1 MKTTKFTI
9 LFALLLSVF
18 MLARGY
24 LLAEVTN
31 RIVAKVNSDIITL
44 HDLNA
49 SIKKLTGLSAKE
61 LQRQDEKKFYQI
73 RRAILDKLINQKIA
87 EQQIIKLGIKV
98 TAKDVEEAIEKVK
111 RENNFTQEGLINS
124 LKQEGLSLKEYK
136 DEIEKEIERF
146 QLVNYEVKSKIVI
159 TEEELKKYYQTH
171 TKEYTEVPKV
181 RLERIFLQVKSAND
195 KKERARV
202 KSVGVEILQRLKQGH
217 DFSKVAKIYSQG
229 PAGPEGGNLGWIEV
243 SQLEPVLKEKITKL
257 SVGEYTDLDFS
268 PSGFQIIKL
277 AEEKKGGLKPFE
289 KIRDAIYSQL
299 FKEKVEKRY
308 AAWLNKLRKES
319 FIKITF

>member
-9 LFALLLSVF
+9 LFMLLLTVF
-18 MLARGY
+18 MLTRGY

-44 HDLNA
+44 HDLNT
-49 SIKKLTGLSAKE
+49 SIKKSTGSSAKD
-61 LQRQDEKKFYQI
+61 LQRQNEEKFYQI
-73 RRAILDKLINQKIA
+73 RRAILDNLINQKIA

-111 RENNFTQEGLINS
+111 RENNFTQEGLIKS
-124 LKQEGLSLKEYK
+124 LKLEGISLKEYK

-146 QLVNYEVKSKIVI
+146 RLVNYEVKSKIVI
-159 TEEELKKYYQTH
+159 TEEELKRHYQTH
-171 TKEYTEVPKV
+171 AKEYTEVPKV
-181 RLERIFLQVKSAND
+181 KLERIFLKVKSVND
-195 KKERARV
+195 KKEIARV
-202 KSVGVEILQRLKQGH
+202 KSVGVEILHRLKQGH

-243 SQLEPVLKEKITKL
+243 SQLEPVLREKITKL

-289 KIRDAIYSQL
+289 KIRDAIYSKL

>member
-1 MKTTKFTI
+1 MKTNKFTI
-9 LFALLLSVF
+9 LFALFLSVF

-44 HDLNA
+44 HDLNT
-49 SIKKLTGLSAKE
+49 SIKKLTGSSAKE
-61 LQRQDEKKFYQI
+61 LQRKNEKKFYQI
-73 RRAILDKLINQKIA
+73 RRAILDTLINQKIA

-98 TAKDVEEAIEKVK
+98 TAKDVDEAIEKVK
-111 RENNFTQEGLINS
+111 RENNFTQESLINS
-124 LKQEGLSLKEYK
+124 LKQEGISLKEYK
-136 DEIEKEIERF
+136 DEIEKEIEHFR
-146 QLVNYEVKSKIVI
+146 LINYEVKSKIVI
-159 TEEELKKYYQTH
+159 TEEELKKHYQTH
-171 TKEYTEVPKV
+171 SKEYIEVPTV
-181 RLERIFLQVKSAND
+181 RLERIFLKVKSVND
-195 KKERARV
+195 KKEIARV

-243 SQLEPVLKEKITKL
+243 SQLEPVLREKISKI

-289 KIRDAIYSQL
+289 KIRDAIYSKL
-299 FKEKVEKRY
+299 FKENVEKRY

>member
-1 MKTTKFTI
+1 MKTTKCVS
-9 LFALLLSVF
+9 LFALFLGVF
-18 MLARGY
+18 MLAHGY

-44 HDLNA
+44 HDLNT
-49 SIKKLTGLSAKE
+49 SIKKLTGSSAKE
-61 LQRQDEKKFYQI
+61 LQRKNEKKFYQI

-98 TAKDVEEAIEKVK
+98 TARDVDEAIEKVK
-111 RENNFTQEGLINS
+111 RENNFTQESLIHS
-124 LKQEGLSLKEYK
+124 LKQEGISLKEYK
-136 DEIEKEIERF
+136 DEIKKEIERF

-159 TEEELKKYYQTH
+159 TEEELKKHYQKH
-171 TKEYTEVPKV
+171 ANEYTEVPKV
-181 RLERIFLQVKSAND
+181 RLERIFLKVKSAND
-195 KKERARV
+195 KKEIAQV
-202 KSVGVEILQRLKQGH
+202 KSVGTEILQKLEQGH
-217 DFSKVAKIYSQG
+217 DFQGLAKIYSQG

-243 SQLEPVLKEKITKL
+243 SQLEPVLKERIRKL

-289 KIRDAIYSQL
+289 KIRDAIYSKL
-299 FKEKVEKRY
+299 FKERVEKRY
-308 AAWLNKLRKES
+308 STWLNKLRKES